1 MSEGEVQER
10 DAEQLVAELNAL
22 VAELEEYPDTEV
34 REKALDL
41 VQLILELYGEALRRI
56 LTTLDSMPLKDQVLS
71 RLMGDEVVRAI
82 LLIHGLLPVELHAR
96 VAAALEQLRPYLIS
110 QGCDVELM
118 GVGGGRAR
126 LRLIRKGSGAPPV
139 AALKAEV
146 ERALDEAAPDLL
158 GVDVEGMAEQVEA
171 TRKAAELLGRII
183 APPHADEQQPARPV
197 QIRGKQPE
205 KKGGAGTWV
214 AVVRALGFDE
224 GQLKIVSY
232 AEINVLVCKIGGEFY
247 AYRNECAGG
256 GRPLDDALFESPML
270 TCSCHGYRY
279 DLRRGL
285 AIERPELRLERL
297 PLKVEDDKVKVIAD
311 YGLRIAD

>member
-1 MSEGEVQER
+1 MSGGEVQER
-10 DAEQLVAELNAL
+10 DAERLVAELNAL
-22 VAELEEYPDTEV
+22 VAELEQYPDTEV
-34 REKALDL
+34 RGKALDL

-56 LTTLDSMPLKDQVLS
+56 LQTLDSMPLKEQVLS

-110 QGCDVELM
+110 QGCDVELI
-118 GVGGGRAR
+118 GVEGGRAR

-139 AALKAEV
+139 AALKEDV

-183 APPHADEQQPARPV
+183 APPHAEARQPAPV

-205 KKGGAGTWV
+205 KKGDEGTWV
-214 AVVRALGFDE
+214 AVVRAPGFDE

-247 AYRNECAGG
+247 AYRNGCADG

-285 AIERPELRLERL
+285 AIERPGLRLVRL
-297 PLKVEDDKVKVIAD
+297 PLKVEDDKVKVA
-311 YGLRIAD
+311 L

>member
-10 DAEQLVAELNAL
+10 DAERVVAQLNAL

-34 REKALDL
+34 RGKALDL

-56 LTTLDSMPLKDQVLS
+56 LATLESHPLKDQMLS
-71 RLMGDEVVRAI
+71 RMMGDEVVRAI

-110 QGCDVELM
+110 QGCDVELI
-118 GVGGGRAR
+118 GVEGGRAR

-139 AALKAEV
+139 AALKEDV

-171 TRKAAELLGRII
+171 ARKAAELLGRII
-183 APPHADEQQPARPV
+183 APPHAEARQPAPV

-205 KKGGAGTWV
+205 KKG
-214 AVVRALGFDE
+214 DE
-224 GQLKIVSY
+224 G
-232 AEINVLVCKIGGEFY
+232 
-247 AYRNECAGG
+247 
-256 GRPLDDALFESPML
+256 
-270 TCSCHGYRY
+270 T
-279 DLRRGL
+279 
-285 AIERPELRLERL
+285 
-297 PLKVEDDKVKVIAD
+297 
-311 YGLRIAD
+311 